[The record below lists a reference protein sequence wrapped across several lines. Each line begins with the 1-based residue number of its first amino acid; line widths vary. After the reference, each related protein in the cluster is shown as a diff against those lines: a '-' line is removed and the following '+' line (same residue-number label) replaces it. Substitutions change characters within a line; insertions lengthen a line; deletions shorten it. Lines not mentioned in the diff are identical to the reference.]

1 MDYPWNKKTK
11 EEVPNQT
18 EIIENEEVIIEENPI
33 ISDDE
38 NIIENIESNE
48 KNVVWDND
56 DPRAIL
62 LNILKL
68 EGYKMDSGELFNAYR
83 EATGESENSKIME
96 SFKDGLDQLSELGK
110 IRSDNN
116 GNIMTIQDYDRE
128 KSQTSTNEKQKDGII
143 EESEEVIEEFEEDAV
158 NDVEEDAGNDVEEDA
173 GNDVE
178 EITDNKKYDNDDLE
192 SIIKL
197 KEETDSW
204 LIEKLKNNEANNNE
218 TDLREEVKELK
229 KRIEKLE
236 HVIKNITKAF
246 E

>member
-1 MDYPWNKKTK
+1 MT
-11 EEVPNQT
+11 
-18 EIIENEEVIIEENPI
+18 
-33 ISDDE
+33 
-38 NIIENIESNE
+38 
-48 KNVVWDND
+48 
-56 DPRAIL
+56 RAIL

-83 EATGESENSKIME
+83 EATGESKNSKIME
-96 SFKDGLDQLSELGK
+96 SFKNGLDQLSELGK
-110 IRSDNN
+110 IQSDSN

-128 KSQTSTNEKQKDGII
+128 KSQTSTNEKQKDEII

-158 NDVEEDAGNDVEEDA
+158 
-173 GNDVE
+173 NDVE

-204 LIEKLKNNEANNNE
+204 LIEKLKDNEANNNE

>member
-96 SFKDGLDQLSELGK
+96 SFKNGLDQLSELGK
-110 IRSDNN
+110 IQSDSN

-128 KSQTSTNEKQKDGII
+128 KSQTSTNEKQKDEII

-158 NDVEEDAGNDVEEDA
+158 NDVEEDAV
-173 GNDVE
+173 NDVE

-204 LIEKLKNNEANNNE
+204 LIEKLKDNEANNNE